1 MKEWKEN
8 LVKAVIN
15 ETQEKWIVSLKEV
28 AAAHGI
34 SHIKTQEAHEIMGAV
49 LKAVPDYHPVRMMNT
64 PNDSFF
70 QSLCFV
76 ENGVEFD
83 SEADFIACVKE

>member
-1 MKEWKEN
+1 ME
-8 LVKAVIN
+8 
-15 ETQEKWIVSLKEV
+15 EV
-28 AAAHGI
+28 AAAQGI

-49 LKAVPDYHPVRMMNT
+49 LKAVPDYHPVRMMDT

-76 ENGVEFD
+76 ENGTEFD
-83 SEADFIACVKE
+83 SEADFLASVEK

>member
-28 AAAHGI
+28 AAAQGI

-49 LKAVPDYHPVRMMNT
+49 LKAVPDYRPVRMMNT
-64 PNDSFF
+64 QNDSFF

-83 SEADFIACVKE
+83 SEADFLASVEE

>member
-15 ETQEKWIVSLKEV
+15 ETQEKRIVSLKEV
-28 AAAHGI
+28 AAAQGI

-49 LKAVPDYHPVRMMNT
+49 LKAVPDYRPVRMMGT
-64 PNDSFF
+64 PNDGFF

-76 ENGVEFD
+76 EKGTEFD
-83 SEADFIACVKE
+83 SEADFLASVEK